1 MLVVGSTPP
10 RPLTTLADVVA
21 GWVAVPPKPPKV
33 KPPEE
38 LVAAEVLVPNAK
50 QRPPV
55 VVVVVAIPPSP
66 FPKPNP
72 PEVAPPRFKDRPVE
86 AVVVVVGPNLKP
98 NPELE
103 VVAVAPPPNPPRV
116 GREVPVLN
124 AEPPVDVAVDTAVVA
139 PPPSVKGLTP
149 RGAAVPAAVAG
160 VWKLNADLDV
170 AAKSKEKQVSN
181 NQPGV
186 LEY

>member
-1 MLVVGSTPP
+1 VLVVGSTPP

-86 AVVVVVGPNLKP
+86 AVVVVVVGPNLKP

-103 VVAVAPPPNPPRV
+103 
-116 GREVPVLN
+116 
-124 AEPPVDVAVDTAVVA
+124 DVAVDTAVVA